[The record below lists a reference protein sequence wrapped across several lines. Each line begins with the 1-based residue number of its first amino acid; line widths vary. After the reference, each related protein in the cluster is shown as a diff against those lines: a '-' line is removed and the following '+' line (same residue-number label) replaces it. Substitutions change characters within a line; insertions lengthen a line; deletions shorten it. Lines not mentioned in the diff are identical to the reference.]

1 MCIRDRDTALTKE
14 LVEEGV
20 ERELISKIQTMRKDA
35 GFEVT
40 DRIRVF
46 YRADGN
52 VAAVLKSRGG
62 AIAKIVLADELC
74 EGEAEGF
81 TKEWELNGAKDVYK
95 RQPLPRMANDFSD
108 PF

>member
-1 MCIRDRDTALTKE
+1 MTVALDLTMTPA
-14 LVEEGV
+14 LLEEGLL
-20 ERELISKIQTMRKDA
+20 RETVSKIQTMRKER
-35 GFEVT
+35 FEVT

-52 VAAVLKSRGG
+52 VVAVMKSRGG

-81 TKEWELNGAKDVYK
+81 TKEWELNGAKAAITVVK
-95 RQPLPRMANDFSD
+95 V
-108 PF
+108 

>member
-1 MCIRDRDTALTKE
+1 MTVALDTALTKE

-62 AIAKIVLADELC
+62 RHCQNRSCGRTLRRR
-74 EGEAEGF
+74 GGRF
-81 TKEWELNGAKDVYK
+81 TKEWELNGAKAAITVVK
-95 RQPLPRMANDFSD
+95 V
-108 PF
+108 